1 MRDRLV
7 RVEPDLGS
15 VGSGRAACHGVLHCT
30 PPRASRILDRMK
42 SMNLIEKLRVNPGTK
57 VDLRD
62 HDPDAT
68 PGFKGKPDVDAI
80 LLKTCS
86 RMAELQYLM
95 YAENKRALLIVLQA
109 PDTGGKDGT
118 IRHVMTGLNP
128 AGVQVKSFKAPTED
142 ELDHDYLWRIHNAV
156 P

>member
-1 MRDRLV
+1 
-7 RVEPDLGS
+7 
-15 VGSGRAACHGVLHCT
+15 
-30 PPRASRILDRMK
+30 MK

-128 AGVQVKSFKAPTED
+128 MGVHLRARHRSTCRSLAPTPAPPPKAGGGVESR
-142 ELDHDYLWRIHNAV
+142 L
-156 P
+156 